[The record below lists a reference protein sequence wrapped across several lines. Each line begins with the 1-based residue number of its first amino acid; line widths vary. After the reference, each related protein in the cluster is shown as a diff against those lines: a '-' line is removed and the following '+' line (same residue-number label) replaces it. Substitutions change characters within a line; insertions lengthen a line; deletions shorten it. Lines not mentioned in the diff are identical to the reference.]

1 MAEDSN
7 RKPLDENDQRSGD
20 RKVILYIAM
29 SLDGYIAT
37 LDDDLGFLSL
47 VEQEGEDYG
56 YAGFLKTV
64 DTVIVGRRTYDK
76 VRSMGYEFPYSDKDA
91 YIITRTSR
99 PSIGSVKFYT
109 GSLTELVACL
119 KSEPGKNIFVDGGA
133 EIVNKLLRDNL
144 IDEFYI
150 SVIPV
155 LLGDG
160 IPLFKSG
167 RPEIGLKL
175 IDSKHFEKGLVQMH
189 FVRNDDEPME

>member
-7 RKPLDENDQRSGD
+7 RKLNDANDQRSGD
-20 RKVILYIAM
+20 RKVILYIAT

-37 LDDDLGFLSL
+37 RDDDLGFLSM

-56 YAGFLKTV
+56 YADFIKTV
-64 DTVIVGRRTYDK
+64 DAAIVGRKTYDK
-76 VRSMGYEFPYSDKDA
+76 VLSMGFEFPHSDNDA
-91 YIITRTSR
+91 YIITRSSR

-109 GSLTELVACL
+109 GSLKDLVARL
-119 KSEPGKNIFVDGGA
+119 KSEAGKHIFVDGGA
-133 EIVNKLLRDNL
+133 EIVNELLKDDL

-150 SVIPV
+150 SVIPL

-175 IDSKHFEKGLVQMH
+175 ISSKSFEKGLVQLH
-189 FVRNDDEPME
+189 YKREAN